1 MSQMS
6 QFKSKSGIKIVPP
19 VPTRA
24 ASALRAPSSEGAKEC
39 SPRRKPWEADPHPP
53 HKPRRGER
61 NALEV
66 KYRPCGDKIGP
77 VTCRRN
83 SGAPFLASFAR
94 SGKVR
99 RHQHDPGRKETG
111 KGTTSVVPP
120 TSTNFPGF
128 SRGAAQE
135 CSPRRKPWGQ
145 RHKSQPSPGGAE
157 ETPFE
162 SNIGR
167 AGTKSEAA
175 TFGRNS
181 GAPFLA
187 SFARSGKFAD
197 INTTREGKKPGR
209 ARLRSCRQAAPTSP
223 GLAAERRKNAAHG
236 ASRGGSATNLNQ
248 APEGRKNLIPN
259 ISLIVR
265 NVVLLE
271 ERNKLLL
278 KRMLLMMVLLIGD
291 IFRDSC
297 NIRFA
302 HAEDPVSG
310 LPREFCV
317 PFFMHPAR

>member
-175 TFGRNS
+175 TFRRNPC
-181 GAPFLA
+181 APFLA
-187 SFARSGKFAD
+187 PFARSGKV
-197 INTTREGKKPGR
+197 RRHQHEPGR
-209 ARLRSCRQAAPTSP
+209 KETGKGTTSVVSPTSTNVP
-223 GLAAERRKNAAHG
+223 GFSRGAAQECSPRRKPWGQRHKPQPSPGGAKEPNPKYIAHRTQRC
-236 ASRGGSATNLNQ
+236 SS
-248 APEGRKNLIPN
+248 
-259 ISLIVR
+259 
-265 NVVLLE
+265 
-271 ERNKLLL
+271 
-278 KRMLLMMVLLIGD
+278 
-291 IFRDSC
+291 
-297 NIRFA
+297 
-302 HAEDPVSG
+302 
-310 LPREFCV
+310 
-317 PFFMHPAR
+317 